1 MKKKLLVI
9 ANFTKLPNENG
20 NSRFT
25 YIINLIDKEKYDVE
39 LITSSFSHGEKKQR
53 GEIKIEGLDY
63 KITLI
68 KEPGYKKNVSL
79 KRFYSHYIFA
89 KNVKKYLEKSKNN
102 PDIIYCAVPS
112 LDVAKVVSNFA
123 KKNNVRFIIDI
134 QDLWPEAFKMVFNVP
149 VISNIIFAPM
159 ERLANK
165 IYSKADDIVAVSDT
179 YVKRAIKVNQKCDK
193 KLTVFLGTDL
203 DYFDKCKNKDKLEK
217 DKKNLEIAYIGTL
230 GHSYNIK
237 NIIDAIAILNQKEIE
252 NIKFVIMGN
261 GPLEQEFKNYA
272 IEKNVTCEFT
282 GRLDYEKM
290 IPRLCEADI
299 AVNPIKKGA
308 AQSIINKVGDYA
320 AAGLPVISTQECTE
334 YKKIVEDYKIGYNVQ
349 NDSPEEI
356 AEKIL
361 ELYNNEELRKE
372 YGKNNRYLAE
382 EKFNRKT
389 NYLKIKELIEKGQ

>member
-389 NYLKIKELIEKGQ
+389 NYLKIKELIEK

>member
-299 AVNPIKKGA
+299 SVNPIKKGA

-389 NYLKIKELIEKGQ
+389 NYLKIKELIEK

>member
-203 DYFDKCKNKDKLEK
+203 EYFDKCKNKDKSEK

-389 NYLKIKELIEKGQ
+389 NYLKIKELIEK